1 MNCGGGIGVLAWRGV
16 GVGEGDVSRH
26 NIYTVYYIQVSTVA
40 MATYGSTVHYSTV
53 VL

>member
-1 MNCGGGIGVLAWRGV
+1 MEEGLGYLP
-16 GVGEGDVSRH
+16 GEGFEWEKVMFPD
-26 NIYTVYYIQVSTVA
+26 TTYIPYCILQVSTVA